1 MVIREE
7 MSTHRGKFTS
17 IRNILLAMLPSKR
30 YLSSS
35 IICDKNHYIAAR
47 GRFLIEDN
55 NNFYCSSMHANQQQQ
70 LDTIDKRL
78 LNEIQWVFPLVDRPY
93 LEIAN
98 RYDISEEDVMRR
110 IAFMKNMGIIRQI
123 NAIFDTR
130 RLGYKSALVAFA
142 VRHDKLDDVA
152 EKVNEHPGVSH
163 NYERNHEYNM
173 WFTLAVPPGSD
184 MKQELDRMASFE
196 GVIKHRVLPTLKLY
210 KIGVR
215 LDMVNKDPDKLEPTE
230 KVKHLNPEKVQ
241 LTERDRQF
249 IRELQ
254 KDLSVV
260 PEPFKELANNLG
272 ITTAELFTKAAEYE
286 NTGIM
291 RRFAAILRHREAG
304 FVANGMVVWHVPD
317 NKVDEVGFRLAAF
330 PQVSHCYRRPVYP
343 DWRFNLFSMVH
354 ARTLQAAEKIAAE
367 MSETVGIKDYQILFS
382 SREFKKERV
391 KYFV

>member
-1 MVIREE
+1 MQ
-7 MSTHRGKFTS
+7 
-17 IRNILLAMLPSKR
+17 A
-30 YLSSS
+30 
-35 IICDKNHYIAAR
+35 D
-47 GRFLIEDN
+47 
-55 NNFYCSSMHANQQQQ
+55 QQQ
-70 LDTIDKRL
+70 LDAIDKTL

-93 LEIAN
+93 LEIAK
-98 RYDISEEDVMRR
+98 RHEISEEDVMRR
-110 IAFMKNMGIIRQI
+110 ISVLKEMGIIRQI

-130 RLGYKSALVAFA
+130 RLGYKSALIAFA
-142 VRHDKLDDVA
+142 VKPEKLDHVA
-152 EKVNEHPGVSH
+152 EKVNKHPGVSH

-184 MKQELDRMASFE
+184 MKRDLYKMASFE

-215 LDMVNKDPDKLEPTE
+215 LDMVNKDQDKPTPMD
-230 KVKHLNPEKVQ
+230 KVKQINSEKGKI
-241 LTERDRQF
+241 TDRDREF

-254 KDLSVV
+254 KDLAVV
-260 PEPFKELANNLG
+260 AEPFKDMANNLEV
-272 ITTAELFTKAAEYE
+272 TTAQLFAKATEYE
-286 NTGIM
+286 DTGII
-291 RRFAAILRHREAG
+291 RHFAAILRHRQAG

-317 NKVDEVGFRLAAF
+317 NEIDEVGFRLAAF
-330 PQVSHCYRRPVYP
+330 PQVSHCYRRPTYP

-367 MSETVGIKDYQILFS
+367 MSEMVGIRDYQILFS

>member
-1 MVIREE
+1 MQAKQE
-7 MSTHRGKFTS
+7 
-17 IRNILLAMLPSKR
+17 
-30 YLSSS
+30 
-35 IICDKNHYIAAR
+35 
-47 GRFLIEDN
+47 
-55 NNFYCSSMHANQQQQ
+55 QQ
-70 LDTIDKRL
+70 LDAVDKKL

-93 LEIAN
+93 LEIAK
-98 RYDISEEDVMRR
+98 RHSISEEDVMQR

-130 RLGYKSALVAFA
+130 RLGYKSALIAFA
-142 VRHDKLDDVA
+142 VRPDKLDYVA
-152 EKVNEHPGVSH
+152 AKVNEHPGVSH

-184 MKQELDRMASFE
+184 MKKDLDRMASFE

-215 LDMVNKDPDKLEPTE
+215 LDMVNKDPDKLAPTD
-230 KVKHLNPEKVQ
+230 KVKHPNQEKVQ
-241 LTERDRQF
+241 LDERDREF

-254 KDLSVV
+254 KDLAVV
-260 PEPFKELANNLG
+260 PEPFKELANSLG
-272 ITTAELFTKAAEYE
+272 ITTAQLFAKAAEYE

-304 FVANGMVVWHVPD
+304 FVANGMVVWQVPE
-317 NKVDEVGFRLAAF
+317 NRIDEVGLRLAAF
-330 PQVSHCYRRPVYP
+330 PQVSHCYRRPIYP

-354 ARTLQAAEKIAAE
+354 ARTLKAAEKIAIE
-367 MSETVGIKDYQILFS
+367 MSETVGIKNYQILFS
-382 SREFKKERV
+382 SREFKKERI